1 MKAGEISFPWMF
13 QRWTDSCRIS
23 GICFFYHLTLL
34 LLLWCSTNPDENNDK
49 RNFKFWRAVIKW
61 FNFWHCI
68 RVAAKLSVV
77 YWTKITIRNYV
88 NPQNTNLN
96 EHVWHNLCLKQGMR
110 KLWADPML
118 PFFLPKKAD
127 HMRVKRDRGESILG
141 GFDSRPT
148 ADRVLVSSEAAWEQ
162 LYDLRHIMNNTWPAL
177 YLWSIQTQHVLNLQM
192 R

>member
-1 MKAGEISFPWMF
+1 MTNESRGDQFSMNVSEVDGQLQNVWK
-13 QRWTDSCRIS
+13 
-23 GICFFYHLTLL
+23 CFFYHLTLL

-118 PFFLPKKAD
+118 PFFLPRKAD
-127 HMRVKRDRGESILG
+127 HMRVKRDRGETILG

-148 ADRVLVSSEAAWEQ
+148 ESLFLQ
-162 LYDLRHIMNNTWPAL
+162 K
-177 YLWSIQTQHVLNLQM
+177 QHGNSCM
-192 R
+192 IWDT